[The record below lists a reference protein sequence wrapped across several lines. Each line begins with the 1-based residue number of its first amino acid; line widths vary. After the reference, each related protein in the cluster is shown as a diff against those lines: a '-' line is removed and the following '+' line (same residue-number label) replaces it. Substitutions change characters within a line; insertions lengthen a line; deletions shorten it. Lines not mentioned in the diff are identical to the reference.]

1 MAKRAVSIAELKEV
15 LAEKEKE
22 LAKLGARRTTLAYEL
37 EKVEAQIAELQGE
50 AGGRRGVAVEG
61 GLGLPAKAQERKTLR
76 QAVAE
81 VLGATR
87 KALGPKEIAEGLAA
101 VGYVSKSKNLS
112 VMVGQVLSG
121 SPEFRR
127 VGRGNY
133 RLDRRRLRGKAAK
146 KQRKVEAAAVKE
158 SESPVSPQ

>member
-1 MAKRAVSIAELKEV
+1 MAKKVVSIAHLRELLGER
-15 LAEKEKE
+15 EKE
-22 LAKLGARRTTLAYEL
+22 LTGLEARQKKLGAEL
-37 EKVEAQIAELQGE
+37 KQVEARIAGLTGRAKG
-50 AGGRRGVAVEG
+50 AGRGRAAVKGRGQ
-61 GLGLPAKAQERKTLR
+61 PARGKKTLK

-87 KALGPKEIAEGLAA
+87 KALRPKQIAEALPN
-101 VGYVSKSKNLS
+101 VGYLSKSKSLS

-127 VGRGNY
+127 VGRGKY
-133 RLDRRRLRGKAAK
+133 RLDRRRLGGKAAK
-146 KQRKVEAAAVKE
+146 KQGKAEAVAVKE

>member
-1 MAKRAVSIAELKEV
+1 MAKDAVSIAELKEM

-22 LAKLGARRTTLAYEL
+22 LANLQARRTTLAREL
-37 EKVEAQIAELQGE
+37 EKVEARIAELQGE
-50 AGGRRGVAVEG
+50 AGGRGGVAVEG
-61 GLGLPAKAQERKTLR
+61 GVGLPAKAQEKKTLK

-87 KALGPKEIAEGLAA
+87 KALGPKEIAEGLTA
-101 VGYVSKSKNLS
+101 VGYVSKSKSLS

-127 VGRGNY
+127 VARGNY
-133 RLDRRRLRGKAAK
+133 RLDRRRLGGKAAK
-146 KQRKVEAAAVKE
+146 KQGKAEAVAVKE